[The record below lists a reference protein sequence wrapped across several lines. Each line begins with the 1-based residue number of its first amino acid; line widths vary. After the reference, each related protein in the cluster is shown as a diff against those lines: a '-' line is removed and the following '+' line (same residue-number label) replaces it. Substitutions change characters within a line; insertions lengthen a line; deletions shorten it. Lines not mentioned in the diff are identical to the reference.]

1 MSTTNE
7 KDANSQDEVILAIR
21 KIIEAEQALMSD
33 GEELHEASDAVQSRI
48 EAALHRLAG
57 DGTPEHAPT
66 VLEALILER
75 LEPCVKSMDG
85 AVYGTDGGTHSARR
99 NTRADA
105 QKLARFLNPLMDIRR
120 GPPLRFGAAWCNSK

>member
-57 DGTPEHAPT
+57 GGPEHAPT

-75 LEPCVKSMDG
+75 LDPVLNQWMAQSMAPMVERILREEIRALMLKSLQD
-85 AVYGTDGGTHSARR
+85 S
-99 NTRADA
+99 
-105 QKLARFLNPLMDIRR
+105 
-120 GPPLRFGAAWCNSK
+120 

>member
-57 DGTPEHAPT
+57 GGGTEHAPT

-75 LEPCVKSMDG
+75 LDPVLNQWMAQSMAPMVERILREEIRALMLKSLQD
-85 AVYGTDGGTHSARR
+85 S
-99 NTRADA
+99 
-105 QKLARFLNPLMDIRR
+105 
-120 GPPLRFGAAWCNSK
+120 